1 MIPEHG
7 REMHRNCG
15 GATRWETMGNRS
27 AAKHL
32 SIIELEK
39 VSTGGQWCVCIKYWP
54 GQTVFYLAKVGH
66 RIPEMACTQSPLEHS
81 NSQYSEQVV
90 Q

>member
-1 MIPEHG
+1 MLHNTHINLSHFWMIYGFIGMESWMIPEHG

-39 VSTGGQWCVCIKYWP
+39 VSTGGQC
-54 GQTVFYLAKVGH
+54 
-66 RIPEMACTQSPLEHS
+66 
-81 NSQYSEQVV
+81 
-90 Q
+90 